1 LVPIYIL
8 VFWYGFRL
16 ICILWPVE
24 ATVGLFATVLVVL
37 FVIGFLVCAKQKL
50 GKNTDKRIAF
60 LMLILLKSGYL
71 KIAVKISDYQ

>member
-1 LVPIYIL
+1 
-8 VFWYGFRL
+8 VFWYGLRL
-16 ICILWPVE
+16 ICILWPC
-24 ATVGLFATVLVVL
+24 AFTTGLLTALLVLL

-50 GKNTDKRIAF
+50 GKNTNNRIAF

>member
-1 LVPIYIL
+1 M
-8 VFWYGFRL
+8 
-16 ICILWPVE
+16 
-24 ATVGLFATVLVVL
+24 VL
-37 FVIGFLVCAKQKL
+37 FVLTILGYLIGSIPTAIWL